1 LKNDNLFKNM
11 WNANLAEA
19 YKKRLVSYAFSPVYC
34 QALEEANIK
43 LNLPYCE
50 QAARC
55 HRN

>member
-1 LKNDNLFKNM
+1 M